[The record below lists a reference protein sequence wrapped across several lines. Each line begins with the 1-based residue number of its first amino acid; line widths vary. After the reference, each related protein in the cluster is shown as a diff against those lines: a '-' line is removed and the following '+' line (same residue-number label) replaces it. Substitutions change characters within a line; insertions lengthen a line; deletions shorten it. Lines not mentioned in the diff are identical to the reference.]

1 MCDLGDVFDPLETS
15 ESEIAFAALSAKKRM
30 IKNVLDCYVG
40 WYDPFCEMIQNALDA
55 VDKLEGRPGYE
66 PKIQIIIDLQQNSIT
81 VVDNGIGFEKSQFM
95 TFLAPNFSFKDGE
108 RNLRGRKG
116 VGATYLAYAFN
127 YLRVI
132 TKNDTFSA
140 NYVMKNGR
148 EWASGDKLENRPQ
161 MQIDNE
167 PINNALFEEEA
178 HGTLMTV
185 KCNPRDLSWLCV
197 SDARSW
203 AKILRVKTALGEIT
217 SRTSAH
223 IIIDC
228 VSRDGISSREEL
240 DSPSYLLINELV
252 DKSAN
257 IDDILNW
264 RDEQYAR
271 GRDLNQLPN
280 RFRNLDGIFG
290 TWNAE
295 TLIQRITSLSEDEI
309 TDIRRYNITAMFGYV
324 YSVSIWEAID
334 NECNLRKG
342 QHLLH
347 GGIQMA
353 VNNMPQGELIQ
364 IPLTKNIGRQK
375 QANILL
381 HFENSDVDMG
391 RKGFKKD
398 IVDLAEKLSGKM
410 INGPFYK
417 VKPSLKANTGAA
429 PDMAREMQLANWKQ
443 EMAKHEEDSPL
454 IIDNPNF
461 FNPVNE
467 VAVLSTPTR
476 EQDVIALFNQLLAG
490 GVIRGIKIMST
501 NERSTYDGLF
511 RIIIKNDDL
520 HRYDAERNP
529 LGIANSVINH
539 ILNGN
544 TEVISDPKVLE
555 YKYSLDG
562 LVEDIEDGTKNLNDI
577 DLVVAWEA
585 GNQYKENYMLESRII
600 DGEEVMRQYHG
611 ITHDLYTS
619 DGQHVCFVI
628 LLKDLIM
635 KLNADPN
642 FVELQE
648 SYEQT

>member
-1 MCDLGDVFDPLETS
+1 
-15 ESEIAFAALSAKKRM
+15 
-30 IKNVLDCYVG
+30 
-40 WYDPFCEMIQNALDA
+40 
-55 VDKLEGRPGYE
+55 
-66 PKIQIIIDLQQNSIT
+66 
-81 VVDNGIGFEKSQFM
+81 
-95 TFLAPNFSFKDGE
+95 
-108 RNLRGRKG
+108 
-116 VGATYLAYAFN
+116 
-127 YLRVI
+127 
-132 TKNDTFSA
+132 
-140 NYVMKNGR
+140 
-148 EWASGDKLENRPQ
+148 
-161 MQIDNE
+161 
-167 PINNALFEEEA
+167 
-178 HGTLMTV
+178 
-185 KCNPRDLSWLCV
+185 
-197 SDARSW
+197 
-203 AKILRVKTALGEIT
+203 
-217 SRTSAH
+217 
-223 IIIDC
+223 
-228 VSRDGISSREEL
+228 
-240 DSPSYLLINELV
+240 
-252 DKSAN
+252 
-257 IDDILNW
+257 
-264 RDEQYAR
+264 
-271 GRDLNQLPN
+271 
-280 RFRNLDGIFG
+280 
-290 TWNAE
+290 
-295 TLIQRITSLSEDEI
+295 
-309 TDIRRYNITAMFGYV
+309 
-324 YSVSIWEAID
+324 
-334 NECNLRKG
+334 
-342 QHLLH
+342 
-347 GGIQMA
+347 
-353 VNNMPQGELIQ
+353 
-364 IPLTKNIGRQK
+364 
-375 QANILL
+375 
-381 HFENSDVDMG
+381 
-391 RKGFKKD
+391 
-398 IVDLAEKLSGKM
+398 M